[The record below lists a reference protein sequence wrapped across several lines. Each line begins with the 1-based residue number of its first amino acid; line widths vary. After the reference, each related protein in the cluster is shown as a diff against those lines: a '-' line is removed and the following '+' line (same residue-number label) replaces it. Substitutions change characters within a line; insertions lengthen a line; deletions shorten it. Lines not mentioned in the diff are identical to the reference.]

1 LPKPLLRLKT
11 ILQKA
16 LGETADGWDAIRTAY
31 IWVHRA
37 AHLLNN
43 KAGLDVLLVRHHY
56 RTLLAQ
62 MSSCRPQTGL
72 LGEAARQFWKVTK
85 SYWRGLF
92 ACYTRADLPRT
103 NNALEQQFGS
113 YRHHER
119 RCTGRKVASA
129 MTVVRGPVRL
139 VAALSTPLRVQDGAN
154 LRPRC
159 LTAWRDLRAQLQT
172 RHRERS
178 EQRRFRKDPQAYLA
192 NLEERLMATLPT

>member
-11 ILQKA
+11 ILEKA
-16 LGETADGWDAIRTAY
+16 LAETADGWDDLRTAY
-31 IWVHRA
+31 AWVHEA

-43 KAGLDVLLVRHHY
+43 KAALDVLLVRQHY
-56 RTLLAQ
+56 RALLAQ
-62 MSSCRPQTGL
+62 MSSLRQQAGL
-72 LGEAARQFWKVTK
+72 LGEAATQFWKVTK

-92 ACYTRADLPRT
+92 ACYERADLPRT

-119 RCTGRKVASA
+119 RCTGRKVPSA

-139 VAALSTPLRVQDGAN
+139 VAALATPSREQDGAD

-159 LTAWRDLRAQLQT
+159 LVAWRDLRQQLQT
-172 RHRERS
+172 RHKERS

-192 NLEERLMATLPT
+192 NLQERLMAILPT